1 MEEDTLFEELKQY
14 VELTRRKIRRCMVVT
29 ENQAETKISW
39 NLIWNELQK
48 TDLQVSTEMKQRLK
62 VWYLL
67 RETFSA
73 PKLAEA
79 NATLNEEAC
88 DRQQNRDLS
97 HTLPAFMI
105 ESLVQPEDRWGIHS
119 LTDIASKKPCDYQQK
134 GKFGD
139 EQKDALHKTNL
150 PVQNRA
156 IQVHESRIEGQFRS
170 PRLKF
175 SGPQSLETL
184 GYNSRKPNYVSQN
197 YPTLCETSQRQSYRR
212 NEIQSR
218 QHALKKQKWCP
229 PVNILKAETPSFIP
243 RSHQKFNQNG
253 WIGEVNTNGFNCQN
267 NHSMKLDVPRTSCAN
282 HFALRPDDVEN
293 RNPNNEFV
301 PWRAPSRKYQL
312 RRMYVENP
320 NVKHGR
326 SRWSSSYKNNFCQLD
341 MENTK
346 VDQQFYP
353 PLNETKWN
361 AHRKRR
367 YKLRVAFQKQKNK
380 RPYPPNY
387 DSGKPEEHI
396 FPPHDYAYEEGDWIV
411 HAILSLSVKPRDVR
425 VALEDRGYE
434 LKYITKR
441 RCTLPKKW
449 VCSLIAS
456 ADRTHILTS
465 ENILINSWE
474 VEFTCNQEEITPF
487 LI

>member
-1 MEEDTLFEELKQY
+1 MEEDALFEELKEY
-14 VELTRRKIRRCMVVT
+14 VELTRRKIRRCMVET

-48 TDLQVSTEMKQRLK
+48 TELQVTTEMRQRLK

-73 PKLAEA
+73 PKLS
-79 NATLNEEAC
+79 NATVSRNEDEC
-88 DRQQNRDLS
+88 DRQENRDLS

-105 ESLVQPEDRWGIHS
+105 ESLVQPGDRLGIHS
-119 LTDIASKKPCDYQQK
+119 LADIAPNKVRDNQQK
-134 GKFGD
+134 GKFIE
-139 EQKDALHKTNL
+139 EQQDALHNT
-150 PVQNRA
+150 NRA
-156 IQVHESRIEGQFRS
+156 IPVHENRIEAQFR
-170 PRLKF
+170 RLKF
-175 SGPQSLETL
+175 SGPHALETL
-184 GYNSRKPNYVSQN
+184 AYESRKPNHVSRN
-197 YPTLCETSQRQSYRR
+197 YPALCETSQRQSYRR
-212 NEIQSR
+212 CEFQSG
-218 QHALKKQKWCP
+218 QHALKKEQWCP
-229 PVNILKAETPSFIP
+229 PVNTLKAETPSFIP
-243 RSHQKFNQNG
+243 RSHQTCNHNG
-253 WIGEVNTNGFNCQN
+253 WMSEVNANGYNRQSN
-267 NHSMKLDVPRTSCAN
+267 YSMKLDVPRTSCAN
-282 HFALRPDDVEN
+282 HFELRPEDVEN

-312 RRMYVENP
+312 RRMYVENS

-353 PLNETKWN
+353 ALKETKWN
-361 AHRKRR
+361 SHRKRR

-380 RPYPPNY
+380 RPYPPKD
-387 DSGKPEEHI
+387 DSGKPDDLT
-396 FPPHDYAYEEGDWIV
+396 FPPNDYVYEEGDWVV
-411 HAILSLSVKPRDVR
+411 HAIVSLSIKLKDVR
-425 VALEDRGYE
+425 LALEDRGYE
-434 LKYITKR
+434 LKYIIKR
-441 RCTLPKKW
+441 RCKLPKKW

-474 VEFTCNQEEITPF
+474 VEFKCNLEEITRF
-487 LI
+487 LL